1 MNTQKKIFNKLFQ
14 SEKLELESQKFE
26 FGVIDVILKERDKAS
41 DTFYSAVVL
50 INNARNN
57 TEDILKNAILFANGN
72 LEKIAEAKKMSKDLG
87 VDVPKNVLDAETSAS
102 NILKKAQAGI
112 AMLKKI
118 DL

>member
-1 MNTQKKIFNKLFQ
+1 MKTDKKVFNKLF
-14 SEKLELESQKFE
+14 SNEKVELATQKFE
-26 FGVIDVILKERDKAS
+26 FGVIDVILKEKDKAS

-57 TEDILKNAILFANGN
+57 AEDILKNAMLFANGN

-87 VDVPKNVLDAETSAS
+87 IEIPKTVLDAEISAS
-102 NILKKAQAGI
+102 NILKKAQSGI